1 MQETV
6 VCGDR
11 VKQSGSDFRVSG
23 QKGLFQEPAPGAV
36 GERTL
41 IQVFGKT
48 MCDSFSAKKELR
60 EGQSMNR
67 DPLRGPGGVWGD
79 A

>member
-11 VKQSGSDFRVSG
+11 LKQPGSDFRVSG
-23 QKGLFQEPAPGAV
+23 QKGLFQEPAPGRA
-36 GERTL
+36 L

-48 MCDSFSAKKELR
+48 MCDSFSAKKELW

-67 DPLRGPGGVWGD
+67 EPLGGPGGLWGG